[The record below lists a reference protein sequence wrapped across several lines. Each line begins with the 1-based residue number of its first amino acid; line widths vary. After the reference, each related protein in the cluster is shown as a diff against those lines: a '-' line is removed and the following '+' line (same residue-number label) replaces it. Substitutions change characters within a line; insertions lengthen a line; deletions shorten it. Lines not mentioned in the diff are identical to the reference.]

1 MQITLSHPVN
11 YKDTQLDSL
20 ELDLDSLT
28 GNDLIAVEDTLRA
41 SGQVNLFSQS
51 YFAAIAAR
59 SAHIPVEV
67 LKGLPVKDFM
77 KVTSEVIN
85 FLGDTA
91 SQESGAETSAE

>member
-1 MQITLSHPVN
+1 MKITLSHPVP

-20 ELDLDSLT
+20 DLDLDALT
-28 GNDLIAVEDTLRA
+28 GNDLIAIEDSLRA
-41 SGQVNLFSQS
+41 TGQVNLFSQS

-67 LKGLPVKDFM
+67 LKALSVKDFM

-85 FLGDTA
+85 FLGGTDST
-91 SQESGAETSAE
+91 ESVQETSDV

>member
-1 MQITLSHPVN
+1 MKITLSHPVP

-20 ELDLDSLT
+20 DLDLDALT
-28 GNDLIAVEDTLRA
+28 GNDLIAIEDSLRA

-59 SAHIPVEV
+59 SAHIPVEI
-67 LKGLPVKDFM
+67 LKALPVKDFM

-85 FLGDTA
+85 FLGGTA
-91 SQESGAETSAE
+91 SEESAPET

>member
-1 MQITLSHPVN
+1 MKIILSHPVQ
-11 YKDTQLDSL
+11 YKDSQLDSL

-28 GNDLIAVEDTLRA
+28 GNDLIAIEDSLRA
-41 SGQVNLFSQS
+41 SGSVNLFSQS

-67 LKGLPVKDFM
+67 LKALPVRDFM

-85 FLGDTA
+85 FLGGTV
-91 SQESGAETSAE
+91 SEESEVENSDE

>member
-11 YKDTQLDSL
+11 YKDTELHTLD
-20 ELDLDSLT
+20 LDLDSLT

-91 SQESGAETSAE
+91 